1 MGRGT
6 SGAARVGLF
15 CCWSGLS
22 ASRKKQI
29 NLPLITKVNA
39 AMLQPD
45 GELNLVNR
53 ADQLLEN
60 QTNRAQN
67 YGRLPIMLRD

>member
-1 MGRGT
+1 
-6 SGAARVGLF
+6 
-15 CCWSGLS
+15 
-22 ASRKKQI
+22 
-29 NLPLITKVNA
+29 
-39 AMLQPD
+39 MLQPD